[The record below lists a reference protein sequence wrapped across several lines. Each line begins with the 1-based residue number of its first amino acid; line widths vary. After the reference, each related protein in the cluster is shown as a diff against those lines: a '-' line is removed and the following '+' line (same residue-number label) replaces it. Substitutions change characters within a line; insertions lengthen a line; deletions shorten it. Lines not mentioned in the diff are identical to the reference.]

1 MVDDALPRPA
11 AKYLASLPPARREKI
26 TAVLDLVRQALAAG
40 ADTEIIVQILADHP
54 FLEPEDELALLE
66 VLARLSHPLIPEILQ
81 ARFGGTLDKTCQK
94 ALKKAFHL
102 LQTQGIV
109 IPPDLVKIEAP
120 GLFKPVAVSGQIKG
134 YASRIEGN
142 GSRLVILQLPR
153 QATQSFN
160 LFLALCSDVEGL
172 KDTYAVLL
180 SNKEAK
186 KYLANTKEDIPGELI
201 DLPPAHVFRILEES
215 YQANPD
221 QASDSVVA
229 YLRVRPVLA
238 NWLGQEAAPDIHGL
252 LPPLEALEPYLQQ
265 SKNLSLK
272 EDFAGWHFRPEELGS
287 WLQKIK
293 DIEKSPL
300 VLTPDQKV
308 ARIEN
313 LMAEAVNDLFPLD
326 KRHLLSRRLLEM
338 AYYLDRTGKPHLAR
352 QAQAAG
358 LDLERERSP
367 LERENP
373 FLLGLLMFPLKEMY
387 DQEVASTPEK
397 SQPQGHILTD
407 F

>member
-1 MVDDALPRPA
+1 MVEDALPRPA
-11 AKYLASLPPARREKI
+11 AKYLAGLPPARREKI
-26 TAVLDLVRQALAAG
+26 SAVLELVRQALIAG
-40 ADTEIIVQILADHP
+40 ADTEKIVRILAAHP
-54 FLEPEDELALLE
+54 FLEPEDELAMLE

-81 ARFGGTLDKTCQK
+81 AHFGGAADKTCQK
-94 ALKKAFHL
+94 ALKKVFHL
-102 LQTQGIV
+102 LQTQGIA

-120 GLFKPVAVSGQIKG
+120 GIFKPVAVSGQIKG

-172 KDTYAVLL
+172 MDTYAVLL

-186 KYLANTKEDIPGELI
+186 KYLASTKEDIPGELI
-201 DLPPAHVFRILEES
+201 EMPPAHVFQILEES

-221 QASDSVVA
+221 QSSDTDA
-229 YLRVRPVLA
+229 TYLRVRPVLA
-238 NWLGQEAAPDIHGL
+238 KWLDQDTAADIHDL
-252 LPPLEALEPYLQQ
+252 LPPLETREPYLQQ
-265 SKNLSLK
+265 SRNLSLE
-272 EDFAGWHFRPEELGS
+272 EDFFSWNFHPEELGP
-287 WLQKIK
+287 WLQKIQ

-308 ARIEN
+308 SRIEN
-313 LMAEAVNDLFPLD
+313 LVAEAIQDLFPPD
-326 KRHLLSRRLLEM
+326 RRRLLGRRLLEM
-338 AYYLDRTGKPHLAR
+338 AYYLDCTGKPHLAR

-387 DQEVASTPEK
+387 DQEVASAPDK
-397 SQPQGHILTD
+397 SQTQGHILTD

>member
-1 MVDDALPRPA
+1 MVEDALPRPA
-11 AKYLASLPPARREKI
+11 TRYLAGLSPARQEKL
-26 TAVLDLVRQALAAG
+26 TALLNRVLQALNEG
-40 ADTEIIVQILADHP
+40 ADTETIVQILADQP
-54 FLEPEDELALLE
+54 FLQPEDELAMLE

-81 ARFGGTLDKTCQK
+81 VHFGGTADKTCQK

-102 LQTQGIV
+102 LKTQGV
-109 IPPDLVKIEAP
+109 AIPPDLVKTDEP
-120 GLFKPVAVSGQIKG
+120 GVFKPMAVSGQIKG

-142 GSRLVILQLPR
+142 GSRLVVLQLPR
-153 QATQSFN
+153 QGQSFN

-186 KYLANTKEDIPGELI
+186 KYLAGTKEDIPGELVEM
-201 DLPPAHVFRILEES
+201 PPAHVFTILEES

-221 QASDSVVA
+221 QSPDTVTT

-238 NWLGQEAAPDIHGL
+238 NLLDQESAPDIHDL
-252 LPPLEALEPYLQQ
+252 LPPLEAREPYLQQ
-265 SKNLSLK
+265 SKNLSLE
-272 EDFAGWHFRPEELGS
+272 EDFFSWHFRPEELGP
-287 WLQKIK
+287 WLQKIQ

-313 LMAEAVNDLFPLD
+313 VVAEASNELFPPE
-326 KRHLLSRRLLEM
+326 KRRLLSRRLLEM

-387 DQEVASTPEK
+387 DQEVGPEAAK
-397 SQPQGHILTD
+397 SPTQGHILTD